1 LILIGRETLGVMI
14 AILFT
19 MTACYALAAT
29 LLFPDDTSATWRGL
43 SIGVAIGT
51 YLGAQIRYAQT
62 VRCQADEAFGDLRR
76 AALRDAHS
84 ALREG
89 RTEDAWHALRPL
101 LPQAETDLLVAYRVA
116 QVLTARGDRLAALNA
131 WRRVD
136 RLDRHRIYRQE
147 VHEHEQ
153 ALGKRLGAIG
163 DQSLTEPSEG

>member
-76 AALRDAHS
+76 AALRAARG

-89 RTEDAWHALRPL
+89 RAEDAWNALRPL

-131 WRRVD
+131 WRRVG

-147 VHEHEQ
+147 VLENEQ
-153 ALGKRLGAIG
+153 ALGKRLRAVG
-163 DQSLTEPSEG
+163 DQSLPKPFEG